1 MKKINRLFVTAAFI
15 IAFLSLPVTSSAK
28 TVRRTLKK
36 GKSSVVT
43 VTKMKKVKK
52 IEAKSSNKRV
62 AAVKKMS
69 GKKIQIT
76 AKNTG
81 RAKITAKVYK
91 NKKQFSKNVY
101 QITVKASASTGSKDD
116 EPGIVPKT
124 SHRRVTKATPVPTKR
139 PRPTRDP
146 ISTVAPR
153 QTLEPIPTEEPMPTM
168 EPTPEPT
175 PYQAKYSYEVSVLNK
190 FEIYENV
197 PIVLYVKTDNP
208 NPNPSDEENNVRAD
222 IGAYGEDFLGWD
234 LKYDDIQYI
243 EQDETYSTFFN
254 KVKGGWIYTGR
265 VSEPG
270 FHIVSIQEFDETD
283 KSDSKYGTWHTV
295 DTFEIEVK
303 DGEQSKKAF
312 CEKVI
317 QSVSDDEWE
326 PRWNWVENERYSHG
340 KGLSWNE
347 LTVQQKM
354 QRCTIYITEN
364 MNYPKVSGVH
374 ALGNVKAMIIQE
386 NVGADWDTGFTDCQG
401 AAELLL
407 GMAKILGV
415 EAYMDTTTLDGALHV
430 RVQAIIEGQE
440 YYYDATPF
448 QGGYKDW
455 DYII

>member
-69 GKKIQIT
+69 GKKIRIT

-101 QITVKASASTGSKDD
+101 QITVKASASAGSKDD

-139 PRPTRDP
+139 PRPTREP
-146 ISTVAPR
+146 ARTAVPKR
-153 QTLEPIPTEEPMPTM
+153 TLEPVPTEEPVPTM

-175 PYQAKYSYEVSVLNK
+175 PYQAKYSYEVSVLNQ
-190 FEIYENV
+190 FTIYEGV

-208 NPNPSDEENNVRAD
+208 NPNDFDNVKVLMDPGGPDYDYEDVQYLEQEETN
-222 IGAYGEDFLGWD
+222 
-234 LKYDDIQYI
+234 
-243 EQDETYSTFFN
+243 STFFN
-254 KVKGGWIYTGR
+254 KVNGGWIYTCLAD
-265 VSEPG
+265 EPG
-270 FHIVSIQEFDETD
+270 TQTISIQELE
-283 KSDSKYGTWHTV
+283 KGENNNNTWRTV

-303 DGEQSKKAF
+303 DGEKAKEAY
-312 CEKVI
+312 CDNVVRLL
-317 QSVSDDEWE
+317 STNAWV
-326 PRWNWVENERYSHG
+326 PARYWVENEGCNFG
-340 KGLSWNE
+340 KGLPWSD
-347 LTVQQKM
+347 LTDQQKLE
-354 QRCTIYITEN
+354 RCTLYIKEN
-364 MNYPKVSGVH
+364 MNYPRVSGVS
-374 ALGNVKAMIIQE
+374 AYGNVKAMIIQE
-386 NVGADWDTGFTDCQG
+386 NIGADWETGFTDCEG
-401 AAELLL
+401 SADLLL
-407 GMAKILGV
+407 EMAKIMGI
-415 EAYMDTTTLDGALHV
+415 EAYTNITGSYTDIHV
-430 RVQAIIEGQE
+430 NVKAIIDGKE
-440 YYYDATPF
+440 YIYDATPW